1 MSCSMYN
8 TAAAAGDSDPLLR
21 QKPKAVRWHLF
32 ALAGRVDVCNSEL
45 SPDFLGLVSPLN
57 WINPGRGKAF
67 RSCSLELFHFLLWLV
82 VHAFL
87 SFYALIHSHSAALK
101 LNRLF
106 VFAAANVDSGPAGV
120 TATDILS
127 CPESIFYSLQ
137 QEFPMMP
144 WGSCGVNNACVT
156 CCLPR
161 WCILRW
167 QCCIT
172 QWNLNKN
179 TIVNGAL
186 QSEKKLK
193 GSGVIRILNSRS
205 KDLNLFFTVFYN
217 SPTVRGWSGQAN
229 MEQKTPAEYLI
240 MQSSTAC
247 PA

>member
-106 VFAAANVDSGPAGV
+106 VFAAPMLIPDLQVWQLQIFCPV
-120 TATDILS
+120 LS
-127 CPESIFYSLQ
+127 QYFIHC
-137 QEFPMMP
+137 
-144 WGSCGVNNACVT
+144 
-156 CCLPR
+156 
-161 WCILRW
+161 
-167 QCCIT
+167 
-172 QWNLNKN
+172 
-179 TIVNGAL
+179 
-186 QSEKKLK
+186 
-193 GSGVIRILNSRS
+193 SRS
-205 KDLNLFFTVFYN
+205 FPWCHEGHVGLT
-217 SPTVRGWSGQAN
+217 
-229 MEQKTPAEYLI
+229 MPALHAAYPDDAYWGG
-240 MQSSTAC
+240 SA
-247 PA
+247 A